1 MDDFYSKHIF
11 IASFKL
17 KDNSRDIISD
27 NVWKEDFID
36 DVNTVGELVDNYANY
51 NYFNKQARNLI
62 FNYEK
67 NNPDKGDSKVV
78 NYKFSP
84 EDLNGDFKYI
94 INVNKEK
101 TYELNID
108 KIILKEYEIANK
120 KIYLMMIYVT
130 NNDYDSLSDI
140 KNINQY
146 GRRLYSPWIP
156 LDLGNGINTECP
168 DDLQIHIGKYKIY
181 SNYKNSGKADLN
193 YKDEEIFK
201 YNFDDK
207 NKYKSYSER
216 LNFIRQKEVNDKN
229 DKNDKNDN
237 SIIDNRRESYLIRN
251 ILNYKIESKD
261 EKIEIELIN
270 PDRMYVGFYV
280 KNFLIGRIKKYS
292 SEKQEYST
300 EKQKYSSEKQEY
312 STEKQKYLT
321 EKQGYAYLYDDSLSD
336 QLYAI
341 AYIDG
346 GDATCQSK
354 VMRKKLLQ
362 ETIYDRWI
370 DWGTIHTVTHN
381 GFGCIASEGAPYDS
395 VIMPFLTEYMEMM
408 ALVLLQRNLL
418 LEFHIEAKDLSIQF
432 DSEELENLQKRYV
445 KFKTQVLLFEVTPQ
459 EQGYEIYRLMQ
470 KQLYIDE
477 EKEKLDDIMN
487 SLYEVANVKHSI
499 ELNITVKLLT
509 GFAVII
515 ALLSFAVSVIDC
527 LK

>member
-1 MDDFYSKHIF
+1 MGDFYSKHIF

-17 KDNSRDIISD
+17 KNNSRDIISD

-36 DVNTVGELVDNYANY
+36 DVNTVGELVDNYANN
-51 NYFNKQARNLI
+51 NYFNEQAQDLI
-62 FNYEK
+62 FNYK
-67 NNPDKGDSKVV
+67 IDNQDKGDSKVV

-146 GRRLYSPWIP
+146 GRRLYSPWIS
-156 LDLGNGINTECP
+156 LDIGNGINTECP

-181 SNYKNSGKADLN
+181 SNYEKSGKVDLN

-207 NKYKSYSER
+207 NKYKSDSER
-216 LNFIRQKEVNDKN
+216 LNAIRQKKVNDKI
-229 DKNDKNDN
+229 DK
-237 SIIDNRRESYLIRN
+237 SIIKNPHKSYLIEN

-292 SEKQEYST
+292 TRQHE
-300 EKQKYSSEKQEY
+300 
-312 STEKQKYLT
+312 
-321 EKQGYAYLYDDSLSD
+321 YAYLYDDDLSD
-336 QLYAI
+336 QLYAL

-370 DWGTIHTVTHN
+370 DWETIHTVTHN
-381 GFGCIASEGAPYDS
+381 GFGCIASDGAPYES

-418 LEFHIEAKDLSIQF
+418 LEFHIEAKKLSPEF
-432 DSEELENLQKRYV
+432 NSEKLENLQKDYV

-499 ELNITVKLLT
+499 ELNIIMNRLT
-509 GFAVII
+509 MIAILI
-515 ALLSFAVSVIDC
+515 ALVSFAISVLDI
-527 LK
+527 

>member
-1 MDDFYSKHIF
+1 MEDIMAEKNVENYYSKHIF
-11 IASFKL
+11 MANFRL
-17 KDNSRDIISD
+17 KEDKNSKNKNVNDIVFDND
-27 NVWKEDFID
+27 VWKKYSID
-36 DVNTVGELVDNYANY
+36 DVKNVGEFVDNYANY
-51 NYFNKQARNLI
+51 NYFNEQVRDLI
-62 FNYEK
+62 FYKENK
-67 NNPDKGDSKVV
+67 SKVV
-78 NYKFSP
+78 SYKFEHIDSS
-84 EDLNGDFKYI
+84 ENSEYI
-94 INVNKEK
+94 IDINDVNERK
-101 TYELNID
+101 TYELNLD
-108 KIILKEYEIANK
+108 KIILKEYEIINK
-120 KIYLMMIYVT
+120 KSYLMMIYVT
-130 NNDYDSLSDI
+130 NNKYGDISDI

-146 GRRLYSPWIP
+146 GRRLFSPWIP
-156 LDLGNGINTECP
+156 LDLGNGANTECP
-168 DDLQIHIGKYKIY
+168 DDLQIHIGKDKIY
-181 SNYKNSGKADLN
+181 SNYENSGKADLN
-193 YKDEEIFK
+193 YKDKEIFK

-229 DKNDKNDN
+229 DK

-251 ILNYKIESKD
+251 ILNYKKESKD

-270 PDRMYVGFYV
+270 PDRMYVGFYL
-280 KNFLIGRIKKYS
+280 KNNSLIERIKKYS
-292 SEKQEYST
+292 TEKQE
-300 EKQKYSSEKQEY
+300 
-312 STEKQKYLT
+312 YLT
-321 EKQGYAYLYDDSLSD
+321 EKQEYAYLYDDSLSD
-336 QLYAI
+336 QLYAL

-346 GDATCQSK
+346 EDATCQSR

-381 GFGCIASEGAPYDS
+381 GFGCIATDGAPYES

-418 LEFHIEAKDLSIQF
+418 LEFHIEAKKLSPEF
-432 DSEELENLQKRYV
+432 NSEKLENLQKDYV

-499 ELNITVKLLT
+499 ELNIIMNRLT
-509 GFAVII
+509 II
-515 ALLSFAVSVIDC
+515 AILIALVSFAISVLDI
-527 LK
+527 

>member
-1 MDDFYSKHIF
+1 MGDFYSKHIF

-17 KDNSRDIISD
+17 ENNSRDIISD
-27 NVWKEDFID
+27 DVWKEDFID
-36 DVNTVGELVDNYANY
+36 DVNTVEELVDNYANY
-51 NYFNKQARNLI
+51 NYFNEQAQDLI
-62 FNYEK
+62 FNYK
-67 NNPDKGDSKVV
+67 IDKDERDSKVV
-78 NYKFSP
+78 NYKFADIDSSV
-84 EDLNGDFKYI
+84 NSKYI
-94 INVNKEK
+94 INVNEEK
-101 TYELNID
+101 TYELNLD
-108 KIILKEYEIANK
+108 KIILKEYEIENE

-146 GRRLYSPWIP
+146 GRRLYSPWIS
-156 LDLGNGINTECP
+156 LDIGNGINTECP
-168 DDLQIHIGKYKIY
+168 DDLQIHIGKDKIY
-181 SNYKNSGKADLN
+181 SNYENSGKADLN
-193 YKDEEIFK
+193 YKDKEIFK

-229 DKNDKNDN
+229 DK

-251 ILNYKIESKD
+251 ILNYKKESKD

-270 PDRMYVGFYV
+270 PDRMYVGFYL
-280 KNFLIGRIKKYS
+280 KNNSLIERIKKYS
-292 SEKQEYST
+292 TEKQE
-300 EKQKYSSEKQEY
+300 
-312 STEKQKYLT
+312 YLT
-321 EKQGYAYLYDDSLSD
+321 EKQEYAYLYDDSLSD
-336 QLYAI
+336 QLYAL

-346 GDATCQSK
+346 EDATCQSR

-381 GFGCIASEGAPYDS
+381 GFGCIATDGAPYES

-418 LEFHIEAKDLSIQF
+418 LEFHIEAKKLSPEF
-432 DSEELENLQKRYV
+432 NSEKLENLQKDYV

-499 ELNITVKLLT
+499 ELNIIMNRLT
-509 GFAVII
+509 II
-515 ALLSFAVSVIDC
+515 AILIALVSFAISVLDI
-527 LK
+527 

>member
-1 MDDFYSKHIF
+1 MEDIMAEKNVENYYSKHIF
-11 IASFKL
+11 MANFRL
-17 KDNSRDIISD
+17 KEDKNSKNKNVNDIVFDND
-27 NVWKEDFID
+27 VWKKYSID
-36 DVNTVGELVDNYANY
+36 DVKNVGEFVDNYANY
-51 NYFNKQARNLI
+51 NYFNKQARDLI
-62 FNYEK
+62 FYKENK
-67 NNPDKGDSKVV
+67 SKVV
-78 NYKFSP
+78 SYKFEHIDSS
-84 EDLNGDFKYI
+84 ENSEYI
-94 INVNKEK
+94 IDINDVNERK
-101 TYELNID
+101 TYELNLD
-108 KIILKEYEIANK
+108 KIILKEYEIIDK
-120 KIYLMMIYVT
+120 KSYLMMIYVT
-130 NNDYDSLSDI
+130 NNNYGDISDI

-146 GRRLYSPWIP
+146 GRRLFSPWIP
-156 LDLGNGINTECP
+156 LDLGNGANAECP
-168 DDLQIHIGKYKIY
+168 DDLQIHIGDEVIY
-181 SNYKNSGKADLN
+181 SNDSNDENNGKADLN

-229 DKNDKNDN
+229 DK

-251 ILNYKIESKD
+251 ILNYKKESKD

-270 PDRMYVGFYV
+270 PDRMYVGFYL
-280 KNFLIGRIKKYS
+280 KNNSLIERIKKYS
-292 SEKQEYST
+292 TRRQE
-300 EKQKYSSEKQEY
+300 
-312 STEKQKYLT
+312 
-321 EKQGYAYLYDDSLSD
+321 YAYLYDDDLSD
-336 QLYAI
+336 QLYAL
-341 AYIDG
+341 AYIDRE
-346 GDATCQSK
+346 DATCQSR

-381 GFGCIASEGAPYDS
+381 GFGCIATDGAPYES

-418 LEFHIEAKDLSIQF
+418 LEFHIEAKELSPEF
-432 DSEELENLQKRYV
+432 NSEKLENLQKKYV

-499 ELNITVKLLT
+499 ELNIIMNRLT
-509 GFAVII
+509 II
-515 ALLSFAVSVIDC
+515 AILIALVSFAISVLDV
-527 LK
+527 

>member
-1 MDDFYSKHIF
+1 MGDFYSKHIF

-36 DVNTVGELVDNYANY
+36 DVNTVGELVDNYTNY
-51 NYFNKQARNLI
+51 NYFNKQARDL
-62 FNYEK
+62 FNYETD
-67 NNPDKGDSKVV
+67 NQDEVDSKVV
-78 NYKFSP
+78 NYKFVDIDSSV
-84 EDLNGDFKYI
+84 NSKYI
-94 INVNKEK
+94 INVNEEK
-101 TYELNID
+101 TYELNLD
-108 KIILKEYEIANK
+108 KIILKEYEIEND

-146 GRRLYSPWIP
+146 GRRLYSPWIS
-156 LDLGNGINTECP
+156 LDIGNGINTECP
-168 DDLQIHIGKYKIY
+168 DDLKIHIGDKFIY
-181 SNYKNSGKADLN
+181 SNYKNDGKADLN
-193 YKDEEIFK
+193 YKNEEIFK

-207 NKYKSYSER
+207 SEYKSDSER
-216 LNFIRQKEVNDKN
+216 LNSIRQKKVNN
-229 DKNDKNDN
+229 T
-237 SIIDNRRESYLIRN
+237 SIIKNPHKSNLIQN
-251 ILNYKIESKD
+251 ILNYKNESKD

-270 PDRMYVGFYV
+270 PDRMYVGFYL
-280 KNFLIGRIKKYS
+280 KNNSLIERIKKYS
-292 SEKQEYST
+292 SEKQEYSI
-300 EKQKYSSEKQEY
+300 EKQKYS
-312 STEKQKYLT
+312 T

-336 QLYAI
+336 QLYAL

-381 GFGCIASEGAPYDS
+381 GFGCIASDGAPYES

-499 ELNITVKLLT
+499 ELNITVKWLT
-509 GFAVII
+509 GITVIL
-515 ALLSFAVSVIDC
+515 ALLSFAVSVINM
-527 LK
+527 

>member
-17 KDNSRDIISD
+17 ENNSRDIISD

-51 NYFNKQARNLI
+51 NYFNKQAQDLI

-84 EDLNGDFKYI
+84 EDLNGKSKYKI
-94 INVNKEK
+94 IVKKDNDKVVDNEEDDSKMNNYQKSNYQKHNK
-101 TYELNID
+101 YELNLD
-108 KIILKEYEIANK
+108 KIILKKYEIANE

-130 NNDYDSLSDI
+130 NNEYKRLLDI

-156 LDLGNGINTECP
+156 LDLGNGANTECP
-168 DDLQIHIGKYKIY
+168 DDLQIHIGKDKIY
-181 SNYKNSGKADLN
+181 SNYENSGKADLN
-193 YKDEEIFK
+193 YKDKEIFK

-229 DKNDKNDN
+229 DK

-251 ILNYKIESKD
+251 ILNYKKESKD

-270 PDRMYVGFYV
+270 PDRMYVGFYL
-280 KNFLIGRIKKYS
+280 KNNSLIERIKKYS
-292 SEKQEYST
+292 TEKQE
-300 EKQKYSSEKQEY
+300 
-312 STEKQKYLT
+312 YLT
-321 EKQGYAYLYDDSLSD
+321 EKQEYAYLYDDSLSD
-336 QLYAI
+336 QLYAL

-346 GDATCQSK
+346 EDATCQSR
-354 VMRKKLLQ
+354 VMKKKLLQ

-381 GFGCIASEGAPYDS
+381 GFGCIATDGAPYES

-418 LEFHIEAKDLSIQF
+418 LEFHIEAKKLSPEF
-432 DSEELENLQKRYV
+432 NSEKLENLQKDYV

-499 ELNITVKLLT
+499 ELNIIMNRLT
-509 GFAVII
+509 II
-515 ALLSFAVSVIDC
+515 AILIALVSFAISVLDI
-527 LK
+527 

>member
-1 MDDFYSKHIF
+1 MGDFYSKHIF

-17 KDNSRDIISD
+17 ENNSRDIISD
-27 NVWKEDFID
+27 DVWKEDFID
-36 DVNTVGELVDNYANY
+36 DVNTVEELVDNYANY
-51 NYFNKQARNLI
+51 NYFNEQTQDLI
-62 FNYEK
+62 FNYK
-67 NNPDKGDSKVV
+67 IDKDERDSKVV
-78 NYKFSP
+78 NYKFADIDSSV
-84 EDLNGDFKYI
+84 NSKYI
-94 INVNKEK
+94 INVNEEK
-101 TYELNID
+101 TYELNLD
-108 KIILKEYEIANK
+108 KIILKEYEIENE

-146 GRRLYSPWIP
+146 GRRLYSPWIS
-156 LDLGNGINTECP
+156 LDIGNGINTECP
-168 DDLQIHIGKYKIY
+168 DDLKIHIRDKFIY
-181 SNYKNSGKADLN
+181 SNDKNDGKADLN
-193 YKDEEIFK
+193 YKNEEIFK

-216 LNFIRQKEVNDKN
+216 LNSIRQKEVNDKN
-229 DKNDKNDN
+229 DK
-237 SIIDNRRESYLIRN
+237 SIIKNPHKSNLIQN
-251 ILNYKIESKD
+251 ILNYEKESKD

-292 SEKQEYST
+292 SEKQEY
-300 EKQKYSSEKQEY
+300 
-312 STEKQKYLT
+312 
-321 EKQGYAYLYDDSLSD
+321 AYLYDDSLSD
-336 QLYAI
+336 QLYAL

-346 GDATCQSK
+346 GDATCQSR

-370 DWGTIHTVTHN
+370 DWETIHTVTHN
-381 GFGCIASEGAPYDS
+381 GFGCIASDGAPYES

-418 LEFHIEAKDLSIQF
+418 LEFHKEAKDLSIQF
-432 DSEELENLQKRYV
+432 DSEELENLQKKYV

-499 ELNITVKLLT
+499 QLNITVKWLT
-509 GFAVII
+509 GIAVIL
-515 ALLSFAVSVIDC
+515 ALLSFAVSVIDM
-527 LK
+527 

>member
-1 MDDFYSKHIF
+1 MGDFYSKYIF

-17 KDNSRDIISD
+17 ENNSRDIISD
-27 NVWKEDFID
+27 DVWKEDFID
-36 DVNTVGELVDNYANY
+36 DVNTVEELVDNYANY
-51 NYFNKQARNLI
+51 NYFNEQAQDLI
-62 FNYEK
+62 FNYK
-67 NNPDKGDSKVV
+67 IDKDERDSKVV
-78 NYKFSP
+78 NYKFADIDSSV
-84 EDLNGDFKYI
+84 NSKYI
-94 INVNKEK
+94 INVNEEK
-101 TYELNID
+101 TYELNLD
-108 KIILKEYEIANK
+108 KIILKEYEIENE

-146 GRRLYSPWIP
+146 GRRLYSPWIS
-156 LDLGNGINTECP
+156 LDIGNGINTECP
-168 DDLQIHIGKYKIY
+168 DDLKIHIRDKFIY
-181 SNYKNSGKADLN
+181 SNDKNDGKADLN
-193 YKDEEIFK
+193 YKNEEIFK

-216 LNFIRQKEVNDKN
+216 LNSIRQKEVNDKN
-229 DKNDKNDN
+229 DK
-237 SIIDNRRESYLIRN
+237 SIIKNPHKSNLIQN
-251 ILNYKIESKD
+251 ILNYEKESKD

-292 SEKQEYST
+292 SEKQEY
-300 EKQKYSSEKQEY
+300 
-312 STEKQKYLT
+312 
-321 EKQGYAYLYDDSLSD
+321 AYLYDDSLSD
-336 QLYAI
+336 QLYAL

-346 GDATCQSK
+346 GDATCQSR

-381 GFGCIASEGAPYDS
+381 GFGCIASDGAPYES

-408 ALVLLQRNLL
+408 ALVLLQRNML
-418 LEFHIEAKDLSIQF
+418 LEFHKRAKKLSPGF
-432 DSEELENLQKRYV
+432 NSEKLENLQKEYV

>member
-1 MDDFYSKHIF
+1 MGDFYSKHIF

-17 KDNSRDIISD
+17 ENNSRDIISD

-168 DDLQIHIGKYKIY
+168 DDLQIHIGEKFIY
-181 SNYKNSGKADLN
+181 SNDKNDGKADLN

-201 YNFDDK
+201 YNFDK
-207 NKYKSYSER
+207 N
-216 LNFIRQKEVNDKN
+216 
-229 DKNDKNDN
+229 
-237 SIIDNRRESYLIRN
+237 RN
-251 ILNYKIESKD
+251 IKSMKSG
-261 EKIEIELIN
+261 
-270 PDRMYVGFYV
+270 DRQV
-280 KNFLIGRIKKYS
+280 
-292 SEKQEYST
+292 
-300 EKQKYSSEKQEY
+300 
-312 STEKQKYLT
+312 
-321 EKQGYAYLYDDSLSD
+321 
-336 QLYAI
+336 
-341 AYIDG
+341 
-346 GDATCQSK
+346 
-354 VMRKKLLQ
+354 
-362 ETIYDRWI
+362 
-370 DWGTIHTVTHN
+370 
-381 GFGCIASEGAPYDS
+381 
-395 VIMPFLTEYMEMM
+395 
-408 ALVLLQRNLL
+408 
-418 LEFHIEAKDLSIQF
+418 EFI
-432 DSEELENLQKRYV
+432 
-445 KFKTQVLLFEVTPQ
+445 T
-459 EQGYEIYRLMQ
+459 
-470 KQLYIDE
+470 
-477 EKEKLDDIMN
+477 
-487 SLYEVANVKHSI
+487 
-499 ELNITVKLLT
+499 ELNDDVEFRKSLNRFRKL
-509 GFAVII
+509 GVI
-515 ALLSFAVSVIDC
+515 
-527 LK
+527 K

>member
-17 KDNSRDIISD
+17 ENNSRDIISD

-51 NYFNKQARNLI
+51 NYFNKQAQDLI

-67 NNPDKGDSKVV
+67 NNTDKGDSKVV
-78 NYKFSP
+78 NYKFSSINSS
-84 EDLNGDFKYI
+84 ENSKYI
-94 INVNKEK
+94 INVNEEK
-101 TYELNID
+101 TYKLNLD

-146 GRRLYSPWIP
+146 GRRLYSPWIS
-156 LDLGNGINTECP
+156 LDIGNGINTECP
-168 DDLQIHIGKYKIY
+168 DDLKIHIGDKFIY
-181 SNYKNSGKADLN
+181 SNDKNDGKADLN
-193 YKDEEIFK
+193 YKNEEIFK

-216 LNFIRQKEVNDKN
+216 LNSIRQKEVNDKN
-229 DKNDKNDN
+229 DK
-237 SIIDNRRESYLIRN
+237 SIIKNPHKSNLIQN
-251 ILNYKIESKD
+251 ILNYKKESKD
-261 EKIEIELIN
+261 EKIKIELIN
-270 PDRMYVGFYV
+270 PDRMYVGFYL
-280 KNFLIGRIKKYS
+280 KNNSLIERIKKYS
-292 SEKQEYST
+292 TEKQEYST
-300 EKQKYSSEKQEY
+300 EKEE
-312 STEKQKYLT
+312 
-321 EKQGYAYLYDDSLSD
+321 YAYLYDDSLSD
-336 QLYAI
+336 QLYAL

-381 GFGCIASEGAPYDS
+381 GFGCIASDRAPYES

-418 LEFHIEAKDLSIQF
+418 LEFHLKAKELSPDF
-432 DSEELENLQKRYV
+432 NSKKLENLQKDYV

-487 SLYEVANVKHSI
+487 SLYEVANIEHSI
-499 ELNITVKLLT
+499 KLNKKIRCLTIIGVIVAIISLIISFEPVKN
-509 GFAVII
+509 FII
-515 ALLSFAVSVIDC
+515 C
-527 LK
+527 LVCNIINLK

>member
-17 KDNSRDIISD
+17 ENNSRDIISD
-27 NVWKEDFID
+27 DVWKEDFID
-36 DVNTVGELVDNYANY
+36 DVNTVEELVDNYANY
-51 NYFNKQARNLI
+51 NYFNEQARILI
-62 FNYEK
+62 FNDEK
-67 NNPDKGDSKVV
+67 NKPDKGHSKVV
-78 NYKFSP
+78 NYKFSRI
-84 EDLNGDFKYI
+84 DSSGKSKYKI
-94 INVNKEK
+94 IVKKDNDKVVDNKEDNSK
-101 TYELNID
+101 MNNYQKSNYQKHDKYELNLD
-108 KIILKEYEIANK
+108 KIILKKYEIENE
-120 KIYLMMIYVT
+120 KIFLMMIFVT
-130 NNDYDSLSDI
+130 NNDYERLSDI

-156 LDLGNGINTECP
+156 LDLGNGVNTECP
-168 DDLQIHIGKYKIY
+168 DDLQIHIGDEVIY
-181 SNYKNSGKADLN
+181 SNDSNDENNGKADLN
-193 YKDEEIFK
+193 YKDKEIFK

-207 NKYKSYSER
+207 NKHKLYNEKLNEIISKPEKSY
-216 LNFIRQKEVNDKN
+216 
-229 DKNDKNDN
+229 
-237 SIIDNRRESYLIRN
+237 IIEN
-251 ILNYKIESKD
+251 ILNYNRDKSDKIK
-261 EKIEIELIN
+261 IELIN
-270 PDRMYVGFYV
+270 PDRMFVGFYL
-280 KNFLIGRIKKYS
+280 KNNSLIERIKKYS
-292 SEKQEYST
+292 TEKQE
-300 EKQKYSSEKQEY
+300 
-312 STEKQKYLT
+312 
-321 EKQGYAYLYDDSLSD
+321 YAYLYDYILSD
-336 QLYAI
+336 QLYAL

-370 DWGTIHTVTHN
+370 DCGTIHTVTHN
-381 GFGCIASEGAPYDS
+381 GFGCIASDGAPYES
-395 VIMPFLTEYMEMM
+395 VIMPFLTEYMEMI
-408 ALVLLQRNLL
+408 ALVLLQRNMLL
-418 LEFHIEAKDLSIQF
+418 KFHLKAKDLSIQF
-432 DSEELENLQKRYV
+432 DSEELENLQKKYV

>member
-1 MDDFYSKHIF
+1 MAEKNVENYYSKHIF
-11 IASFKL
+11 MANFRL
-17 KDNSRDIISD
+17 KEDKNSKNKNVNDIVFDND
-27 NVWKEDFID
+27 VWKKYSID
-36 DVNTVGELVDNYANY
+36 DVKNVGEFVDNYANY
-51 NYFNKQARNLI
+51 NYFNKQARDLI
-62 FNYEK
+62 FYKENK
-67 NNPDKGDSKVV
+67 SKVV
-78 NYKFSP
+78 SYKFEHIDSS
-84 EDLNGDFKYI
+84 ENSEYI
-94 INVNKEK
+94 IDINDVNERK
-101 TYELNID
+101 TYELNLD
-108 KIILKEYEIANK
+108 KIILKEYEIIDK
-120 KIYLMMIYVT
+120 KSYLMMIYVT
-130 NNDYDSLSDI
+130 NNNYGDISDI

-146 GRRLYSPWIP
+146 GRRLFSPWIP
-156 LDLGNGINTECP
+156 LDLGNGANAECP
-168 DDLQIHIGKYKIY
+168 DDLQIHIGDEVIY
-181 SNYKNSGKADLN
+181 SNDSNDENNGKADLN

-229 DKNDKNDN
+229 DK

-251 ILNYKIESKD
+251 ILNYKKESKD

-270 PDRMYVGFYV
+270 PDRMYVGFYL
-280 KNFLIGRIKKYS
+280 KNNSLIERIKKYS
-292 SEKQEYST
+292 TRRQE
-300 EKQKYSSEKQEY
+300 
-312 STEKQKYLT
+312 
-321 EKQGYAYLYDDSLSD
+321 YAYLYDDDLSD
-336 QLYAI
+336 QLYAL
-341 AYIDG
+341 AYIDRE
-346 GDATCQSK
+346 DATCQSR

-381 GFGCIASEGAPYDS
+381 GFGCIATDGAPYES

-418 LEFHIEAKDLSIQF
+418 LEFHIEAKELSPEF
-432 DSEELENLQKRYV
+432 NSEKLENLQKKYV

-499 ELNITVKLLT
+499 ELNIIMNRLT
-509 GFAVII
+509 II
-515 ALLSFAVSVIDC
+515 AILIALVSFAISVLDI
-527 LK
+527 

>member
-1 MDDFYSKHIF
+1 MAEKNVENYYSKHIF
-11 IASFKL
+11 MANFRL
-17 KDNSRDIISD
+17 KEDKNSKNKNVNDIVFDND
-27 NVWKEDFID
+27 VWKKYSID
-36 DVNTVGELVDNYANY
+36 DVKNVGEFVDNYANY
-51 NYFNKQARNLI
+51 NYFNEQARDLI
-62 FNYEK
+62 FYKENK
-67 NNPDKGDSKVV
+67 SKVV
-78 NYKFSP
+78 SYKFEHIDSS
-84 EDLNGDFKYI
+84 ENSEYI
-94 INVNKEK
+94 IDINDVNERK
-101 TYELNID
+101 TYELNLD
-108 KIILKEYEIANK
+108 KIILKEYEIINK
-120 KIYLMMIYVT
+120 KSYLMMIYVT
-130 NNDYDSLSDI
+130 NNKYGDISDI

-146 GRRLYSPWIP
+146 GRRLFSPWIP
-156 LDLGNGINTECP
+156 LDLGNGANTECP
-168 DDLQIHIGKYKIY
+168 DDLQIHIGKDKIY
-181 SNYKNSGKADLN
+181 SNYENSGKADLN
-193 YKDEEIFK
+193 YKDKEIFK

-229 DKNDKNDN
+229 DK

-251 ILNYKIESKD
+251 ILNYKKESKD

-270 PDRMYVGFYV
+270 PDRMYVGFYL
-280 KNFLIGRIKKYS
+280 KNNSLIERIKKYS
-292 SEKQEYST
+292 TEKQE
-300 EKQKYSSEKQEY
+300 
-312 STEKQKYLT
+312 YLT
-321 EKQGYAYLYDDSLSD
+321 EKQEYAYLYDDSLSD
-336 QLYAI
+336 QLYAL

-346 GDATCQSK
+346 EDATCQSR

-381 GFGCIASEGAPYDS
+381 GFGCIATDGAPYES

-418 LEFHIEAKDLSIQF
+418 LEFHIEAKKLSPEF
-432 DSEELENLQKRYV
+432 NSEKLENLQKDYV

-499 ELNITVKLLT
+499 ELNIIMNRLT
-509 GFAVII
+509 II
-515 ALLSFAVSVIDC
+515 AILIALVSFAISVLDI
-527 LK
+527 

>member
-1 MDDFYSKHIF
+1 MAEKNVENYYSKHIF
-11 IASFKL
+11 MANFRL
-17 KDNSRDIISD
+17 KEDKNSKNKNVNDIVFDND
-27 NVWKEDFID
+27 VWKKYSID
-36 DVNTVGELVDNYANY
+36 DVKNVGEFVDNYANY
-51 NYFNKQARNLI
+51 NYFNEQVRDLI
-62 FNYEK
+62 FYKENK
-67 NNPDKGDSKVV
+67 SKVV
-78 NYKFSP
+78 SYKFEHIDSS
-84 EDLNGDFKYI
+84 ENSEYI
-94 INVNKEK
+94 IDINDVNERK
-101 TYELNID
+101 TYELNLD
-108 KIILKEYEIANK
+108 KIILKEYEIINK
-120 KIYLMMIYVT
+120 KSYLMMIYVT
-130 NNDYDSLSDI
+130 NNKYGDISDI

-146 GRRLYSPWIP
+146 GRRLFSPWIP
-156 LDLGNGINTECP
+156 LDLGNGANTECP
-168 DDLQIHIGKYKIY
+168 DDLQIHIGKDKIY
-181 SNYKNSGKADLN
+181 SNYENSGKADLN
-193 YKDEEIFK
+193 YKDKEIFK

-229 DKNDKNDN
+229 DK

-251 ILNYKIESKD
+251 ILNYKKESKD

-270 PDRMYVGFYV
+270 PDRMYVGFYL
-280 KNFLIGRIKKYS
+280 KNNSLIERIKKYS
-292 SEKQEYST
+292 TEKQE
-300 EKQKYSSEKQEY
+300 
-312 STEKQKYLT
+312 YLT
-321 EKQGYAYLYDDSLSD
+321 EKQEYAYLYDDSLSD
-336 QLYAI
+336 QLYAL

-346 GDATCQSK
+346 EDATCQSR

-381 GFGCIASEGAPYDS
+381 GFGCIATDGAPYES

-418 LEFHIEAKDLSIQF
+418 LEFHIEAKKLSPEF
-432 DSEELENLQKRYV
+432 NSEKLENLQKDYV

-499 ELNITVKLLT
+499 ELNIIMNRLT
-509 GFAVII
+509 II
-515 ALLSFAVSVIDC
+515 AILIALVSFAISVLDI
-527 LK
+527 

>member
-1 MDDFYSKHIF
+1 MAEKNVENYYSKHIF
-11 IASFKL
+11 MANFRL
-17 KDNSRDIISD
+17 KEDKNSKNKNVNDIVFDND
-27 NVWKEDFID
+27 VWKKYSID
-36 DVNTVGELVDNYANY
+36 DVKNVGEFVDNYANY
-51 NYFNKQARNLI
+51 NYFNKQARDLI
-62 FNYEK
+62 FYKENK
-67 NNPDKGDSKVV
+67 SKVV
-78 NYKFSP
+78 SYKFEHIDSS
-84 EDLNGDFKYI
+84 ENSEYI
-94 INVNKEK
+94 IDINDVNERK
-101 TYELNID
+101 TYELNLD
-108 KIILKEYEIANK
+108 KIILKEYEIIDK
-120 KIYLMMIYVT
+120 KSYLMMIYVT
-130 NNDYDSLSDI
+130 NNNYGDISDI

-146 GRRLYSPWIP
+146 GRRLFSPWIP
-156 LDLGNGINTECP
+156 LDLGNGANTECP
-168 DDLQIHIGKYKIY
+168 DDLQIHIGDEVIY
-181 SNYKNSGKADLN
+181 SNDSNDENNGKADLN

-229 DKNDKNDN
+229 DK

-251 ILNYKIESKD
+251 ILNYKKESKD

-270 PDRMYVGFYV
+270 PDRMYVGFYL
-280 KNFLIGRIKKYS
+280 KNNSLIERIKKYS
-292 SEKQEYST
+292 TRRQE
-300 EKQKYSSEKQEY
+300 
-312 STEKQKYLT
+312 
-321 EKQGYAYLYDDSLSD
+321 YAYLYDDDLSD
-336 QLYAI
+336 QLYAL
-341 AYIDG
+341 AYIDRE
-346 GDATCQSK
+346 DATCQSR

-381 GFGCIASEGAPYDS
+381 GFGCIATDGAPYES

-418 LEFHIEAKDLSIQF
+418 LEFHIEAKELSPEF
-432 DSEELENLQKRYV
+432 NSEKLENLQKKYV

-499 ELNITVKLLT
+499 ELNIIMNRLT
-509 GFAVII
+509 II
-515 ALLSFAVSVIDC
+515 AILIALVSFAISVFDI
-527 LK
+527 

>member
-17 KDNSRDIISD
+17 ENNSRDIISD
-27 NVWKEDFID
+27 DVWKEDFID
-36 DVNTVGELVDNYANY
+36 DVNTVEELVDNYANY
-51 NYFNKQARNLI
+51 NYFNEQARILI
-62 FNYEK
+62 FNDEK
-67 NNPDKGDSKVV
+67 NKPDKGHSKVV
-78 NYKFSP
+78 NYKFSRI
-84 EDLNGDFKYI
+84 DSSGKSKYKI
-94 INVNKEK
+94 IVKKDNDKVVDNKEDNSK
-101 TYELNID
+101 MNNYQKSNYQKHDKYELNLD
-108 KIILKEYEIANK
+108 KIILKKYEIENE
-120 KIYLMMIYVT
+120 KIFLMMIFVT
-130 NNDYDSLSDI
+130 NNDYERLSDI

-156 LDLGNGINTECP
+156 LDLGNGVNTECP
-168 DDLQIHIGKYKIY
+168 DDLQIHIGDEVIY
-181 SNYKNSGKADLN
+181 SNDSNDENNGKADLN
-193 YKDEEIFK
+193 YKDKEIFK

-207 NKYKSYSER
+207 NKHKLYNEKLNEIISKPEKSY
-216 LNFIRQKEVNDKN
+216 
-229 DKNDKNDN
+229 
-237 SIIDNRRESYLIRN
+237 IIEN
-251 ILNYKIESKD
+251 ILNYNRDKSDKIK
-261 EKIEIELIN
+261 IELIN
-270 PDRMYVGFYV
+270 PDRMFVGFYL
-280 KNFLIGRIKKYS
+280 KNNSLIERIKKYS
-292 SEKQEYST
+292 TEKQEYST
-300 EKQKYSSEKQEY
+300 EKQE
-312 STEKQKYLT
+312 
-321 EKQGYAYLYDDSLSD
+321 YAYLYDYILSD
-336 QLYAI
+336 QLYAL

-370 DWGTIHTVTHN
+370 DCGTIHTVTHN
-381 GFGCIASEGAPYDS
+381 GFGCIASDGAPYES
-395 VIMPFLTEYMEMM
+395 VIMPFLTEYMEMI
-408 ALVLLQRNLL
+408 ALVLLQRNMLL
-418 LEFHIEAKDLSIQF
+418 KFHLKAKDLSIQF
-432 DSEELENLQKRYV
+432 DSEELENLQKKYV

-515 ALLSFAVSVIDC
+515 ALLSFAVSVIGC

>member
-1 MDDFYSKHIF
+1 
-11 IASFKL
+11 
-17 KDNSRDIISD
+17 
-27 NVWKEDFID
+27 
-36 DVNTVGELVDNYANY
+36 
-51 NYFNKQARNLI
+51 
-62 FNYEK
+62 
-67 NNPDKGDSKVV
+67 
-78 NYKFSP
+78 
-84 EDLNGDFKYI
+84 
-94 INVNKEK
+94 
-101 TYELNID
+101 
-108 KIILKEYEIANK
+108 
-120 KIYLMMIYVT
+120 MIYVT
-130 NNDYDSLSDI
+130 NNNYRSLSDI

-156 LDLGNGINTECP
+156 LDLGNGIKTECP
-168 DDLQIHIGKYKIY
+168 DDLQIHIGKDKIY
-181 SNYKNSGKADLN
+181 SNYENKGKADLN
-193 YKDEEIFK
+193 YKDKEIK
-201 YNFDDK
+201 YIFDDK
-207 NKYKSYSER
+207 NKHKSYTEK
-216 LNFIRQKEVNDKN
+216 LNE
-229 DKNDKNDN
+229 
-237 SIIDNRRESYLIRN
+237 IISKPEKSYIIEN
-251 ILNYKIESKD
+251 ILNYNRDESDKIKIE
-261 EKIEIELIN
+261 LTN

-292 SEKQEYST
+292 TRQHE
-300 EKQKYSSEKQEY
+300 
-312 STEKQKYLT
+312 
-321 EKQGYAYLYDDSLSD
+321 YAYLYDDDLSD
-336 QLYAI
+336 QLYAL
-341 AYIDG
+341 AYIDR

>member
-1 MDDFYSKHIF
+1 MGNFYSKHIF

-17 KDNSRDIISD
+17 ENNSRDIISD
-27 NVWKEDFID
+27 DVWKEDFID
-36 DVNTVGELVDNYANY
+36 DVNTVEELVDNYANY
-51 NYFNKQARNLI
+51 NYFNEQAQDLI
-62 FNYEK
+62 FNYK
-67 NNPDKGDSKVV
+67 IDKDERDSKVV
-78 NYKFSP
+78 NYKFADIDSSV
-84 EDLNGDFKYI
+84 NSKYI
-94 INVNKEK
+94 INVNEEK
-101 TYELNID
+101 TYELNLD
-108 KIILKEYEIANK
+108 KIILKEYEIENE

-146 GRRLYSPWIP
+146 GRRLYSPWIS
-156 LDLGNGINTECP
+156 LDIGNGINTECP
-168 DDLQIHIGKYKIY
+168 DDLKIHIRDKFIY
-181 SNYKNSGKADLN
+181 SNDKNDGKADLN
-193 YKDEEIFK
+193 YKNEEIFK

-216 LNFIRQKEVNDKN
+216 LNSIRQKEVNDKN
-229 DKNDKNDN
+229 DK
-237 SIIDNRRESYLIRN
+237 SIIKNPHKSNLIQN
-251 ILNYKIESKD
+251 ILNYEKESKD

-292 SEKQEYST
+292 SEKQEY
-300 EKQKYSSEKQEY
+300 
-312 STEKQKYLT
+312 
-321 EKQGYAYLYDDSLSD
+321 AYLYDDSLSD
-336 QLYAI
+336 QLYAL

-346 GDATCQSK
+346 GDATCQSR

-381 GFGCIASEGAPYDS
+381 GFGCIASDGAPYES

-408 ALVLLQRNLL
+408 ALVLLQRNML
-418 LEFHIEAKDLSIQF
+418 LEFHKRAKKLSPGF
-432 DSEELENLQKRYV
+432 NSEKLENLQKEYV

>member
-1 MDDFYSKHIF
+1 MTEKNVENYYSKHIF
-11 IASFKL
+11 MANFRL
-17 KDNSRDIISD
+17 KEDKNSKNKNVNDIVFDND
-27 NVWKEDFID
+27 VWKKYSID
-36 DVNTVGELVDNYANY
+36 DVKNVGEFVDNYANY
-51 NYFNKQARNLI
+51 NYFNEQARDLI
-62 FNYEK
+62 FYKENK
-67 NNPDKGDSKVV
+67 SKVV
-78 NYKFSP
+78 SYKFEHIDSS
-84 EDLNGDFKYI
+84 ENSEYI
-94 INVNKEK
+94 IDINDVNERK
-101 TYELNID
+101 TYELNLD
-108 KIILKEYEIANK
+108 KIILKEYEIINK
-120 KIYLMMIYVT
+120 KSYLMMIYVT
-130 NNDYDSLSDI
+130 NNKYGDISDI

-146 GRRLYSPWIP
+146 GRRLFSPWIP
-156 LDLGNGINTECP
+156 LDLGNGANTECP
-168 DDLQIHIGKYKIY
+168 DDLQIHIGKDKIY
-181 SNYKNSGKADLN
+181 SNYENSGKADLN
-193 YKDEEIFK
+193 YKDKEIFK

-229 DKNDKNDN
+229 DK

-251 ILNYKIESKD
+251 ILNYKKESKD

-270 PDRMYVGFYV
+270 PDRMYVGFYL
-280 KNFLIGRIKKYS
+280 KNNSLIERIKKYS
-292 SEKQEYST
+292 TEKQE
-300 EKQKYSSEKQEY
+300 
-312 STEKQKYLT
+312 YLT
-321 EKQGYAYLYDDSLSD
+321 EKQEYAYLYDDSLSD
-336 QLYAI
+336 QLYAL

-346 GDATCQSK
+346 EDATCQSR

-381 GFGCIASEGAPYDS
+381 GFGCIATDGAPYES

-418 LEFHIEAKDLSIQF
+418 LEFHIEAKKLSPEF
-432 DSEELENLQKRYV
+432 NSEKLENLQKDYV

-499 ELNITVKLLT
+499 QLNITVNWLT
-509 GFAVII
+509 GIAVIL
-515 ALLSFAVSVIDC
+515 ALLSFAVSVIKMD
-527 LK
+527 

>member
-1 MDDFYSKHIF
+1 MGDFYSKHIF

-17 KDNSRDIISD
+17 ENNSRDIISD
-27 NVWKEDFID
+27 DVWKEDFID
-36 DVNTVGELVDNYANY
+36 DVNTVEELVDNYANY
-51 NYFNKQARNLI
+51 NYFNDQAQDLI
-62 FNYEK
+62 FNYK
-67 NNPDKGDSKVV
+67 IDKDERDSKVV
-78 NYKFSP
+78 NYKFADIDSSV
-84 EDLNGDFKYI
+84 NSKYI
-94 INVNKEK
+94 INVNEEK
-101 TYELNID
+101 TYELNLD
-108 KIILKEYEIANK
+108 KIILKEYEIENE

-146 GRRLYSPWIP
+146 GRRLYSPWIS
-156 LDLGNGINTECP
+156 LDIGNGINTECP
-168 DDLQIHIGKYKIY
+168 DDLKIHIRDKFIY
-181 SNYKNSGKADLN
+181 SNDKNDGKADLN
-193 YKDEEIFK
+193 YKNEEIFK

-216 LNFIRQKEVNDKN
+216 LNSIRQKEVNDKN
-229 DKNDKNDN
+229 DK
-237 SIIDNRRESYLIRN
+237 SIIKNPHKSNLIQN
-251 ILNYKIESKD
+251 ILNYEKESKD

-292 SEKQEYST
+292 SEKQEY
-300 EKQKYSSEKQEY
+300 
-312 STEKQKYLT
+312 
-321 EKQGYAYLYDDSLSD
+321 AYLYDDSLSD
-336 QLYAI
+336 QLYAL

-346 GDATCQSK
+346 GDATCQSR

-381 GFGCIASEGAPYDS
+381 GFGCIASDGAPYES

-408 ALVLLQRNLL
+408 ALVLLQRNML
-418 LEFHIEAKDLSIQF
+418 LEFHKRAKKLSPGF
-432 DSEELENLQKRYV
+432 NSEKLENLQKEYV

>member
-17 KDNSRDIISD
+17 ENNSRDIIPD
-27 NVWKEDFID
+27 DVWKEDFID
-36 DVNTVGELVDNYANY
+36 DVNTIGELVDNYANY
-51 NYFNKQARNLI
+51 NYFNEQARILI
-62 FNYEK
+62 FNDEK
-67 NNPDKGDSKVV
+67 SKPNKGHSKVV
-78 NYKFSP
+78 NYKFSRIDSSGKSKYKIIVKKDNDKVVDNE
-84 EDLNGDFKYI
+84 EDDSKMNNYQKH
-94 INVNKEK
+94 NK
-101 TYELNID
+101 YELNLD
-108 KIILKEYEIANK
+108 KIILKKYEIENE
-120 KIYLMMIYVT
+120 KIFLMMIYVT
-130 NNDYDSLSDI
+130 NNDYERLSDI

-156 LDLGNGINTECP
+156 LDLGNGANTECP
-168 DDLQIHIGKYKIY
+168 DDLQIHIGDEVIY
-181 SNYKNSGKADLN
+181 SNDSNDENNGKADLN
-193 YKDEEIFK
+193 YKDKEIFK

-207 NKYKSYSER
+207 SKFK
-216 LNFIRQKEVNDKN
+216 LNEIRQNK
-229 DKNDKNDN
+229 
-237 SIIDNRRESYLIRN
+237 SIIKNPHKSNLIQN
-251 ILNYKIESKD
+251 ILNYKKKLED
-261 EKIEIELIN
+261 EKIKIELIN

-292 SEKQEYST
+292 SEKQEY
-300 EKQKYSSEKQEY
+300 
-312 STEKQKYLT
+312 
-321 EKQGYAYLYDDSLSD
+321 AYLYDDSLSD
-336 QLYAI
+336 QLYAL

-346 GDATCQSK
+346 GDATCQSR

-381 GFGCIASEGAPYDS
+381 GFGCIASYGAPYES

-408 ALVLLQRNLL
+408 ALVLLQRNML
-418 LEFHIEAKDLSIQF
+418 LEFHKRAKKLSPGF
-432 DSEELENLQKRYV
+432 NSEKLENLQKDYV

-499 ELNITVKLLT
+499 ELNEIIKQLT
-509 GFAVII
+509 ERALCVSFFSLIVAVLSLII
-515 ALLSFAVSVIDC
+515 SKCF
-527 LK
+527 

>member
-17 KDNSRDIISD
+17 KDNSRDIISGD
-27 NVWKEDFID
+27 VWKEFFID

-181 SNYKNSGKADLN
+181 SNHENSGKADLN

-216 LNFIRQKEVNDKN
+216 LNFIRQKEVN

-381 GFGCIASEGAPYDS
+381 GFGCIASDGAPYES
-395 VIMPFLTEYMEMM
+395 VIMPFLTEYMEML
-408 ALVLLQRNLL
+408 ALVIIQRNMI
-418 LEFHIEAKDLSIQF
+418 LEFHFEAKELLGKF
-432 DSEELENLQKRYV
+432 NSEDLENLQKEYV

>member
-1 MDDFYSKHIF
+1 MAEKNVENYYSKHIF
-11 IASFKL
+11 MANFRL
-17 KDNSRDIISD
+17 KEDKNSKNKNVNDIVFDND
-27 NVWKEDFID
+27 VWKKYSID
-36 DVNTVGELVDNYANY
+36 DVKNVGEFVDNYANY
-51 NYFNKQARNLI
+51 NYFNKQARDLI
-62 FNYEK
+62 FYKENK
-67 NNPDKGDSKVV
+67 SKVV
-78 NYKFSP
+78 SYKFEHIDSS
-84 EDLNGDFKYI
+84 ENSEYI
-94 INVNKEK
+94 IDINDVNERK
-101 TYELNID
+101 TYELNLD
-108 KIILKEYEIANK
+108 KIILKEYEIIDK
-120 KIYLMMIYVT
+120 KSYLMMIYVT
-130 NNDYDSLSDI
+130 NNNYGDISDI

-146 GRRLYSPWIP
+146 GRRLFSPWIP
-156 LDLGNGINTECP
+156 LDLGNGANAECP
-168 DDLQIHIGKYKIY
+168 DDLQIHIGDEVIC
-181 SNYKNSGKADLN
+181 SNDSNDENNGKADLN

-229 DKNDKNDN
+229 DK

-251 ILNYKIESKD
+251 ILNYKKESKD

-270 PDRMYVGFYV
+270 PDRMYVGFYL
-280 KNFLIGRIKKYS
+280 KNNSLIERIKKYS
-292 SEKQEYST
+292 TRRQE
-300 EKQKYSSEKQEY
+300 
-312 STEKQKYLT
+312 
-321 EKQGYAYLYDDSLSD
+321 YAYLYDDDLSD
-336 QLYAI
+336 QLYAL
-341 AYIDG
+341 AYIDRE
-346 GDATCQSK
+346 DATCQSR

-381 GFGCIASEGAPYDS
+381 GFGCIATDGAPYES

-418 LEFHIEAKDLSIQF
+418 LEFHIEAKELSPEF
-432 DSEELENLQKRYV
+432 NSEKLENLQKKYV

-499 ELNITVKLLT
+499 ELNIIMNRLT
-509 GFAVII
+509 II
-515 ALLSFAVSVIDC
+515 AILIALVSFAISVLDI
-527 LK
+527 

>member
-1 MDDFYSKHIF
+1 MGDFYSKHIF

-17 KDNSRDIISD
+17 ENNSRDIISD

-36 DVNTVGELVDNYANY
+36 DVNTVGELIDNYANY
-51 NYFNKQARNLI
+51 NYFNKQARDL
-62 FNYEK
+62 FNYETD
-67 NNPDKGDSKVV
+67 NQDEVDSKVV
-78 NYKFSP
+78 NYKFVDIDSSV
-84 EDLNGDFKYI
+84 NSKYI
-94 INVNKEK
+94 INVNEEK
-101 TYELNID
+101 TYELNLD
-108 KIILKEYEIANK
+108 KIILKEYEIEND

-146 GRRLYSPWIP
+146 GRRLYSPWIS
-156 LDLGNGINTECP
+156 LDIGNGINTECP
-168 DDLQIHIGKYKIY
+168 DDLQIHIGKDKIY
-181 SNYKNSGKADLN
+181 SNDKNDCKADLN

-207 NKYKSYSER
+207 NKYKSDSER
-216 LNFIRQKEVNDKN
+216 LNSIRQKKFNDKN
-229 DKNDKNDN
+229 DKNDK
-237 SIIDNRRESYLIRN
+237 SIIYNRRESYLIRN

-499 ELNITVKLLT
+499 QLNITVKLLT

>member
-1 MDDFYSKHIF
+1 MEDIMAEKNVENYYSKHIF
-11 IASFKL
+11 MANFRL
-17 KDNSRDIISD
+17 KEDKNSKNKNVNDIVFDND
-27 NVWKEDFID
+27 VWKKYSID
-36 DVNTVGELVDNYANY
+36 DVKNVGEFVDNYANY
-51 NYFNKQARNLI
+51 NYFNEQARDLI
-62 FNYEK
+62 FYKENK
-67 NNPDKGDSKVV
+67 SKVV
-78 NYKFSP
+78 SYKFEHIDSS
-84 EDLNGDFKYI
+84 ENSEYI
-94 INVNKEK
+94 IDINDVNERK
-101 TYELNID
+101 TYELNLD
-108 KIILKEYEIANK
+108 KIILKEYEIINK
-120 KIYLMMIYVT
+120 KSYLMMIYVT
-130 NNDYDSLSDI
+130 NNKYGDISDI

-146 GRRLYSPWIP
+146 GRRLFSPWIP
-156 LDLGNGINTECP
+156 LDLGNGANTECP
-168 DDLQIHIGKYKIY
+168 DDLQIHIGKDKIY
-181 SNYKNSGKADLN
+181 SNYENSGKADLN
-193 YKDEEIFK
+193 YKDKEIFK

-229 DKNDKNDN
+229 DK

-251 ILNYKIESKD
+251 ILNYKKESKD

-270 PDRMYVGFYV
+270 PDRMYVGFYL
-280 KNFLIGRIKKYS
+280 KNNSLIERIKKYS
-292 SEKQEYST
+292 TEKQE
-300 EKQKYSSEKQEY
+300 
-312 STEKQKYLT
+312 YLT
-321 EKQGYAYLYDDSLSD
+321 EKQEYAYLYDDSLSD
-336 QLYAI
+336 QLYAL

-346 GDATCQSK
+346 EDATCQSR

-381 GFGCIASEGAPYDS
+381 GFGCIATDGAPYES

-418 LEFHIEAKDLSIQF
+418 LEFHIEAKKLSPEF
-432 DSEELENLQKRYV
+432 NSEKLENLQKDYV

-499 ELNITVKLLT
+499 ELNIIMNRLT
-509 GFAVII
+509 II
-515 ALLSFAVSVIDC
+515 AILIALVSFAISVLDI
-527 LK
+527 

>member
-1 MDDFYSKHIF
+1 MTEKNVENYYSKHIF
-11 IASFKL
+11 MANFRL
-17 KDNSRDIISD
+17 KEDKNSKNKNVNDIVFDND
-27 NVWKEDFID
+27 VWKKYSID
-36 DVNTVGELVDNYANY
+36 DVKNVGEFVDNYANY
-51 NYFNKQARNLI
+51 NYFNEQARDLI
-62 FNYEK
+62 FYKENK
-67 NNPDKGDSKVV
+67 SKVV
-78 NYKFSP
+78 SYKFEHIDSS
-84 EDLNGDFKYI
+84 ENSEYI
-94 INVNKEK
+94 IDINDVNERK
-101 TYELNID
+101 TYELNLD
-108 KIILKEYEIANK
+108 KIILKEYEIINK
-120 KIYLMMIYVT
+120 KSYLMMIYVT
-130 NNDYDSLSDI
+130 NNKYGDISDI

-146 GRRLYSPWIP
+146 GRRLFSPWIP
-156 LDLGNGINTECP
+156 LDLGNGANTECP
-168 DDLQIHIGKYKIY
+168 DDLQIHIGKDKIY
-181 SNYKNSGKADLN
+181 SNYENSGKADLN
-193 YKDEEIFK
+193 YKDKEIFK

-229 DKNDKNDN
+229 DK

-251 ILNYKIESKD
+251 ILNYKKESKD

-270 PDRMYVGFYV
+270 PDRMYVGFYL
-280 KNFLIGRIKKYS
+280 KNNSLIERIKKYS
-292 SEKQEYST
+292 TEKQE
-300 EKQKYSSEKQEY
+300 
-312 STEKQKYLT
+312 YLT
-321 EKQGYAYLYDDSLSD
+321 EKQEYAYLYDDSLSD
-336 QLYAI
+336 QLYAL

-346 GDATCQSK
+346 EDATCQSR

-381 GFGCIASEGAPYDS
+381 GFGCIATDGAPYES

-418 LEFHIEAKDLSIQF
+418 LEFHIEAKKLSPEF
-432 DSEELENLQKRYV
+432 NSEKLENLQKDYV

-499 ELNITVKLLT
+499 ELNIIMNRLT
-509 GFAVII
+509 II
-515 ALLSFAVSVIDC
+515 AILIALVSFAISVLDI
-527 LK
+527 

>member
-11 IASFKL
+11 IANFKL
-17 KDNSRDIISD
+17 ENNSRDIISD
-27 NVWKEDFID
+27 DVWKEDFID
-36 DVNTVGELVDNYANY
+36 DVSTIGELVDNYANY
-51 NYFNKQARNLI
+51 NYFNEQARILI
-62 FNYEK
+62 FNDEK
-67 NNPDKGDSKVV
+67 DKPDKGHSKVV
-78 NYKFSP
+78 NYKFSRIDSSGKSKYKIIVKKDNDKVVDNE
-84 EDLNGDFKYI
+84 EDDSKMNNYQKSNYQKH
-94 INVNKEK
+94 NK
-101 TYELNID
+101 YELNLD
-108 KIILKEYEIANK
+108 KIILKKYEIENE
-120 KIYLMMIYVT
+120 KIFLMMIYVT
-130 NNDYDSLSDI
+130 NNDYERLSDI

-156 LDLGNGINTECP
+156 LDLGNGVNTECP
-168 DDLQIHIGKYKIY
+168 DDLQIHIGDEVIY
-181 SNYKNSGKADLN
+181 SNDSNDENNGKADLN
-193 YKDEEIFK
+193 YKDKEIFK

-207 NKYKSYSER
+207 SEFK
-216 LNFIRQKEVNDKN
+216 LNEIRQNK
-229 DKNDKNDN
+229 
-237 SIIDNRRESYLIRN
+237 SIIKNPHKSNLIQN
-251 ILNYKIESKD
+251 ILNYKKKLEA
-261 EKIEIELIN
+261 EKIKIELIN

-280 KNFLIGRIKKYS
+280 KNVLIESIKKYS
-292 SEKQEYST
+292 TRRQE
-300 EKQKYSSEKQEY
+300 
-312 STEKQKYLT
+312 
-321 EKQGYAYLYDDSLSD
+321 YAYLYDDNLSN
-336 QLYAI
+336 QLYAL
-341 AYIDG
+341 AYIDREN
-346 GDATCQSK
+346 ATCQSK

-499 ELNITVKLLT
+499 ELNKKIRRLTIIGVVVAIISLIINFEPVKKLIIKLVCNIINLT
-509 GFAVII
+509 
-515 ALLSFAVSVIDC
+515 
-527 LK
+527 

>member
-17 KDNSRDIISD
+17 ENNSRDIISD
-27 NVWKEDFID
+27 NVWKEYFID
-36 DVNTVGELVDNYANY
+36 DVNTVGELVDNYTNY
-51 NYFNKQARNLI
+51 NYFNKQARDL
-62 FNYEK
+62 FNYETD
-67 NNPDKGDSKVV
+67 NQDEVDSKVV
-78 NYKFSP
+78 NYKFVDIDSSV
-84 EDLNGDFKYI
+84 NSKYI
-94 INVNKEK
+94 INVNEEK
-101 TYELNID
+101 TYELNLD
-108 KIILKEYEIANK
+108 KIILKEYEIENE

-130 NNDYDSLSDI
+130 NNDCDSLSDI

-146 GRRLYSPWIP
+146 GRRLYSPWIS
-156 LDLGNGINTECP
+156 LDIGNGINTECP
-168 DDLQIHIGKYKIY
+168 DDLKIHIGDKFIY
-181 SNYKNSGKADLN
+181 SNDKNDGKADLN
-193 YKDEEIFK
+193 YKNEEIFK

-216 LNFIRQKEVNDKN
+216 LNAIRQKKVNN
-229 DKNDKNDN
+229 T
-237 SIIDNRRESYLIRN
+237 SIIKNPHKSNLIQN
-251 ILNYKIESKD
+251 ILNYNNESKD

-270 PDRMYVGFYV
+270 PDRMYVGFYF
-280 KNFLIGRIKKYS
+280 KNNSLIERIKKYS
-292 SEKQEYST
+292 S
-300 EKQKYSSEKQEY
+300 
-312 STEKQKYLT
+312 

-381 GFGCIASEGAPYDS
+381 GFGCIASDGAPYES
-395 VIMPFLTEYMEMM
+395 VIMPFLTEYMEML
-408 ALVLLQRNLL
+408 ALVIIQRNMI
-418 LEFHIEAKDLSIQF
+418 LEFHFEAKKLLGKF
-432 DSEELENLQKRYV
+432 NSEDLENLQKEYV

-487 SLYEVANVKHSI
+487 SLYEVANIEHSI
-499 ELNITVKLLT
+499 KLNKKIRCLT
-509 GFAVII
+509 IIGVIVAVISLI
-515 ALLSFAVSVIDC
+515 ISFEPVKKLIIKLVCNIIN
-527 LK
+527 LI

>member
-1 MDDFYSKHIF
+1 
-11 IASFKL
+11 
-17 KDNSRDIISD
+17 
-27 NVWKEDFID
+27 
-36 DVNTVGELVDNYANY
+36 
-51 NYFNKQARNLI
+51 
-62 FNYEK
+62 
-67 NNPDKGDSKVV
+67 
-78 NYKFSP
+78 
-84 EDLNGDFKYI
+84 
-94 INVNKEK
+94 
-101 TYELNID
+101 
-108 KIILKEYEIANK
+108 
-120 KIYLMMIYVT
+120 MIYVT
-130 NNDYDSLSDI
+130 NNKYGDISDI

-146 GRRLYSPWIP
+146 GRRLFSPWIP
-156 LDLGNGINTECP
+156 LDLGNGANTECP
-168 DDLQIHIGKYKIY
+168 DDLQIHIGKDKIY
-181 SNYKNSGKADLN
+181 SNYENSGKADLN
-193 YKDEEIFK
+193 YKDKEIFK

-229 DKNDKNDN
+229 DK

-251 ILNYKIESKD
+251 ILNYKKESKD

-270 PDRMYVGFYV
+270 PDRMYVGFYL
-280 KNFLIGRIKKYS
+280 KNNSLIERIKKYS
-292 SEKQEYST
+292 TEKQE
-300 EKQKYSSEKQEY
+300 
-312 STEKQKYLT
+312 YLT
-321 EKQGYAYLYDDSLSD
+321 EKQEYAYLYDDSLSD
-336 QLYAI
+336 QLYAL

-346 GDATCQSK
+346 EDATCQSR

-381 GFGCIASEGAPYDS
+381 GFGCIATDGAPYES

-418 LEFHIEAKDLSIQF
+418 LEFHIEAKKLSPEF
-432 DSEELENLQKRYV
+432 NSEKLENLQKDYV

-499 ELNITVKLLT
+499 ELNIIMNRLT
-509 GFAVII
+509 II
-515 ALLSFAVSVIDC
+515 AILIALVSFAISVLDI
-527 LK
+527 

>member
-1 MDDFYSKHIF
+1 MGDFYSKHIF

-17 KDNSRDIISD
+17 ENNSRDIIPD
-27 NVWKEDFID
+27 DVWKEDFID
-36 DVNTVGELVDNYANY
+36 DVNTVEELVDNYANN
-51 NYFNKQARNLI
+51 NYFNKQAQDLI
-62 FNYEK
+62 FNYEIGK
-67 NNPDKGDSKVV
+67 QDERESKVV
-78 NYKFSP
+78 NYKFSRIDSSGKSKYKIIVKKDNDKVVDNE
-84 EDLNGDFKYI
+84 EDDSKMNNYQKSNYQKH
-94 INVNKEK
+94 NK
-101 TYELNID
+101 YELNLD
-108 KIILKEYEIANK
+108 KIILKKYEIENE
-120 KIYLMMIYVT
+120 KIFLMMIYVT
-130 NNDYDSLSDI
+130 NNDYERLSDI

-156 LDLGNGINTECP
+156 LDLGNGANTECP
-168 DDLQIHIGKYKIY
+168 DDLQIHIGDEVIY
-181 SNYKNSGKADLN
+181 SNDSNDENNGKADLN
-193 YKDEEIFK
+193 YKDKEIFK

-207 NKYKSYSER
+207 SKFK
-216 LNFIRQKEVNDKN
+216 LNEIRQNK
-229 DKNDKNDN
+229 
-237 SIIDNRRESYLIRN
+237 SIIKNPHKSNLIQN
-251 ILNYKIESKD
+251 ILNYKKKLED
-261 EKIEIELIN
+261 EKIKIELIN
-270 PDRMYVGFYV
+270 PDRMYVGFYL
-280 KNFLIGRIKKYS
+280 KNNSLIERIKKYS
-292 SEKQEYST
+292 TRRQE
-300 EKQKYSSEKQEY
+300 
-312 STEKQKYLT
+312 
-321 EKQGYAYLYDDSLSD
+321 YAYLYDDDLSD
-336 QLYAI
+336 QLYAL
-341 AYIDG
+341 AYIDRE
-346 GDATCQSK
+346 DATCQSR

-370 DWGTIHTVTHN
+370 DCGTIHTVTHN
-381 GFGCIASEGAPYDS
+381 GFGCIASDGAPYES

-418 LEFHIEAKDLSIQF
+418 LEFHIRAKELSPEF
-432 DSEELENLQKRYV
+432 NSEKLENLQKKYV

>member
-1 MDDFYSKHIF
+1 MEVVMGDFYSKHIF

-17 KDNSRDIISD
+17 ENNSRDIISD
-27 NVWKEDFID
+27 DVWKEDFID
-36 DVNTVGELVDNYANY
+36 DVNTVEELVDNYANY
-51 NYFNKQARNLI
+51 NYFNEQAQDLI
-62 FNYEK
+62 FNYK
-67 NNPDKGDSKVV
+67 IDKDERDSKVV
-78 NYKFSP
+78 NYKFADIDSSV
-84 EDLNGDFKYI
+84 NSKYI
-94 INVNKEK
+94 INVNEEK
-101 TYELNID
+101 TYELNLD
-108 KIILKEYEIANK
+108 KIILKEYEIENE

-146 GRRLYSPWIP
+146 GRRLYSPWIS
-156 LDLGNGINTECP
+156 LDIGNGINTECP
-168 DDLQIHIGKYKIY
+168 DDLKIHIRDKFIY
-181 SNYKNSGKADLN
+181 SNDKNDGKADLN
-193 YKDEEIFK
+193 YKNEEIFK

-216 LNFIRQKEVNDKN
+216 LNSIRQKEVNDKN
-229 DKNDKNDN
+229 DK
-237 SIIDNRRESYLIRN
+237 SIIKNPHKSNLIQN
-251 ILNYKIESKD
+251 ILNYEKESKD

-292 SEKQEYST
+292 SEKQEY
-300 EKQKYSSEKQEY
+300 
-312 STEKQKYLT
+312 
-321 EKQGYAYLYDDSLSD
+321 AYLYDDSLSD
-336 QLYAI
+336 QLYAL

-346 GDATCQSK
+346 GDATCQSR

-381 GFGCIASEGAPYDS
+381 GFGCIASDGAPYES

-408 ALVLLQRNLL
+408 ALVLLQRNML
-418 LEFHIEAKDLSIQF
+418 LEFHKRAKKLSPGF
-432 DSEELENLQKRYV
+432 NSEKLENLQKEYV

>member
-17 KDNSRDIISD
+17 KNNSRDIISD

-67 NNPDKGDSKVV
+67 NNPDKRDSKVV

-84 EDLNGDFKYI
+84 EDLNEDFKYI
-94 INVNKEK
+94 IYVNKEK

-146 GRRLYSPWIP
+146 GRRLFSPWIP
-156 LDLGNGINTECP
+156 LDIGNGIKTECP
-168 DDLQIHIGKYKIY
+168 DDLQIHIGEKFIY
-181 SNYKNSGKADLN
+181 SNNEKSGKVDLN

-207 NKYKSYSER
+207 SEYKSDSER
-216 LNFIRQKEVNDKN
+216 LNAIRQKKVNN
-229 DKNDKNDN
+229 T
-237 SIIDNRRESYLIRN
+237 SIIKNPHKSNLIQN
-251 ILNYKIESKD
+251 ILNYKNESKD

-270 PDRMYVGFYV
+270 PDRMYVGFYL
-280 KNFLIGRIKKYS
+280 KNNSLIERIKKYS
-292 SEKQEYST
+292 TEKQEYST
-300 EKQKYSSEKQEY
+300 EKQK
-312 STEKQKYLT
+312 
-321 EKQGYAYLYDDSLSD
+321 YAYLYDDSLSD
-336 QLYAI
+336 QLYAL

-346 GDATCQSK
+346 EDATCQSK

-381 GFGCIASEGAPYDS
+381 GFGCIASDGAPYES

-418 LEFHIEAKDLSIQF
+418 LEFHLKAKELSPDF
-432 DSEELENLQKRYV
+432 NSKKLENLQKDYV

-499 ELNITVKLLT
+499 QLNITVKWLT
-509 GFAVII
+509 GIAVIL
-515 ALLSFAVSVIDC
+515 ALLSFAVSVINMQ
-527 LK
+527 